1 MTEKRLPPC
10 SLYDIQGMQDWLDE
24 MALQGLFFQRFS
36 RFDNS
41 AVLQTGE
48 PRPVRYRLDPVGR
61 SKKEDRLRREPY
73 AQMGWEFLDAQP
85 RLYSVYSCQA
95 PEAPELHSDPVTLGY
110 ALNNAIRQQISFW
123 GRFTLGLALLL
134 SVLFFLISGRLFEE
148 LLFMERPR
156 SLFQLVLSIVI
167 ALICLAISWLQIR
180 RLVKTRRLL
189 DQGLPMEPGRRWN
202 KSRFLAIYFCAAVPL
217 AFLILHT
224 IPDHAPEIRPLN
236 EAELSR
242 PWPTLAQLE
251 GTGPLPLDAQPAV
264 EGYAITN
271 RSWLVPVQEYAS
283 IDWEVHTFHPATG
296 EVTALDRPYAL
307 WMGVQYHRARSQQ
320 VAEQVFQLERKE
332 AARTLDNWSEWTDH
346 TYHITGPADLVP
358 QTWPGLD
365 RLETARYTQQGQQ
378 AWTLAALRGKDVL
391 VVQYVGFAR
400 LEDCLPLFLEALD
413 QPVKGE

>member
-41 AVLQTGE
+41 AILQTGE

-217 AFLILHT
+217 AFLILYT
-224 IPDHAPEIRPLN
+224 IPDHAPETRPLN

-296 EVTALDRPYAL
+296 EGTALDRPYAL
-307 WMGVQYHRARSQQ
+307 WMGVQYHQ

-378 AWTLAALRGKDVL
+378 AWTFAALRGKDVL

>member
-41 AVLQTGE
+41 AILQTGE

-156 SLFQLVLSIVI
+156 SLFQLTLSIVI

-189 DQGLPMEPGRRWN
+189 EQGLPMEPGRRWN

-217 AFLILHT
+217 AFLILYT
-224 IPDHAPEIRPLN
+224 IPDHAPETRPLN

-251 GTGPLPLDAQPAV
+251 GTGPLPLDAQPA
-264 EGYAITN
+264 
-271 RSWLVPVQEYAS
+271 VQEYAS

-378 AWTLAALRGKDVL
+378 AWTFAALRGKDVL